1 MLIRIAIDGPGGAGK
16 STIAKMVA
24 KQLNLDYI
32 DTGAMYRAIGYK
44 TTIMDVEPVESEK
57 LLAMLKATDVECRG
71 EQVFLDGKDVSLV
84 IRTPEIAKA
93 ASKISAIAA
102 VRQKLVSLQRSM
114 GQNKNV
120 VMDGRDIGTNVLK
133 DAEVKIFLTASPQER
148 ARRRHQQLLEKGQ
161 KADFQKVLADIN
173 HRDHEDITR
182 EIDLLKS
189 CCTTSI
195 SVAA

>member
-84 IRTPEIAKA
+84 IRTPEIDKA

-120 VMDGRDIGTNVLK
+120 VMDGLAPGELK
-133 DAEVKIFLTASPQER
+133 TTMPCSAHLS
-148 ARRRHQQLLEKGQ
+148 KGML
-161 KADFQKVLADIN
+161 FN
-173 HRDHEDITR
+173 
-182 EIDLLKS
+182 S
-189 CCTTSI
+189 CPCSCN
-195 SVAA
+195 SQYF